1 MRPALIATV
10 SALAILAAV
19 SIAFAGD
26 NKNTKDP
33 SREATNPAPA
43 AAPYGGL
50 TPKEHADIP
59 YQPCREALGWVNG
72 RLRCDNRY

>member
-19 SIAFAGD
+19 SIASAGD

-33 SREATNPAPA
+33 SGQTTNP

-50 TPKEHADIP
+50 TPKEHVDIP

>member
-19 SIAFAGD
+19 SIASAGD

-33 SREATNPAPA
+33 SGQTDESSRSIRRN
-43 AAPYGGL
+43 L
-50 TPKEHADIP
+50 TPKEHVDIP